1 MLHGRT
7 RSGIWK
13 SITVAKLHQLLSQLD
28 GADLLECND
37 IGNILIFR
45 GQQSDINNVQPIGYI
60 DIASEA
66 IDEITHA

>member
-7 RSGIWK
+7 QSGIWK
-13 SITVAKLHQLLSQLD
+13 SITVAKLRELLDQLD

-37 IGNILIFR
+37 VGNILIFR
-45 GQQSDINNVQPIGYI
+45 GQQNDINNVQPIGYI

-66 IDEITHA
+66 TEEIA